1 MKTFDNSTFLHK
13 IDNNIEEVSMEE
25 NQGNK
30 EQKIY
35 NTTEIENEKDSLEP
49 EDECKIHIAENEIN
63 ECNNEDLECNDE
75 DSDSNDEDL
84 DCNDEDSDS
93 NDEDLEC
100 NDEDSDSN
108 DEDLDCNDED
118 SKETP
123 SPNDPPI
130 IDLRGIPKEK
140 LHFQWNEI
148 FKNDHPIQF
157 EIGPGK
163 GEFLIGLAQKH
174 PEKNFVGIEIRR
186 KRAIL
191 IQNKALRA
199 GLQNLQMI
207 LGDAKYTSEYI
218 FPKESV
224 EVMYVHFPDPWPKR
238 RHACRRLVN
247 AKFADIVHQLL
258 VPSGKIY
265 LSTDVETYSKT
276 MFECFQNHLG
286 FKNIYFETN
295 SCPCPEFHNTV
306 HEWKFQLWGR
316 SIHYLQFVKI

>member
-35 NTTEIENEKDSLEP
+35 NTTEIENEKDSLEQ
-49 EDECKIHIAENEIN
+49 EDECKIHIAENEIS
-63 ECNNEDLECNDE
+63 ECNN
-75 DSDSNDEDL
+75 
-84 DCNDEDSDS
+84 
-93 NDEDLEC
+93 
-100 NDEDSDSN
+100 
-108 DEDLDCNDED
+108 EDLDCNDED

-123 SPNDPPI
+123 LPNDPPI

-148 FKNDHPIQF
+148 FNNDHPIQF